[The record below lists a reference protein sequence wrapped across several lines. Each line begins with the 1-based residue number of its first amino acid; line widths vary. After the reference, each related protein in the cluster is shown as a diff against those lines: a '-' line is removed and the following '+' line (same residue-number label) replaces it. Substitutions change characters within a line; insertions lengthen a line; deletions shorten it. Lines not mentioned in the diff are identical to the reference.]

1 MKRLFIFLL
10 FFLPLVYANYG
21 QSVIWSE
28 DFNSDGGVGC
38 NGGSGCSS
46 PTSGKW
52 TTYLNGANLSN
63 GDWLKVVNN
72 KLEWKDTDGEAIW
85 ESELVTITNYE
96 NVSVSVDWEEAYN
109 GSSDYLRF
117 YFKIAAYL

>member
-38 NGGSGCSS
+38 NGGSG
-46 PTSGKW
+46 
-52 TTYLNGANLSN
+52 
-63 GDWLKVVNN
+63 
-72 KLEWKDTDGEAIW
+72 
-85 ESELVTITNYE
+85 
-96 NVSVSVDWEEAYN
+96 
-109 GSSDYLRF
+109 
-117 YFKIAAYL
+117 